1 MSYYKIYYGILGYKH
16 FFTPR
21 GMNIKYTHQPPQN
34 SPIDMPLNE
43 YDLK

>member
-1 MSYYKIYYGILGYKH
+1 MGYWDINV
-16 FFTPR
+16 FFTPG
-21 GMNIKYTHQPPQN
+21 GMNIKYNTHQPPQN

>member
-1 MSYYKIYYGILGYKH
+1 MGYWDIKVC
-16 FFTPR
+16 FFTP
-21 GMNIKYTHQPPQN
+21 GVMNMKYTHQPPRN